1 MNRLIKLLQHLELDM
16 SAEEIADAI
25 WLANQIKLP
34 LAITSVTQ
42 PNEITQTEISKLP
55 ESQLSSIRENLDSP
69 DSSTG
74 EKTQETTARLYT
86 KNDIDSISQSNPTE
100 KSTSEKLASPGV
112 PFKSPAVAA
121 LPNALEIGRS
131 LRPLMRKVPSRIE
144 FVLDEENTAQQIA
157 ENDVWI
163 PVLKPARE
171 RWLDL
176 VIVVEENRATVV
188 WEETINEFR
197 KLMERH
203 GAFRNVYTWSLRTN
217 DGKPQFFHQ
226 QRKATKK
233 QRSRSPKELLEPNG
247 RRLILLISDCISSLW
262 WQGEIHK
269 ILELWSKQVSV
280 TVLQLLPEQ
289 LWERTV
295 LDLGI
300 SVFFSAIKAGTI
312 NSRLTIHDFPMWLE
326 EKPNQALKLPIVI
339 LEPESLK
346 YWAKVIAG
354 TGNIDTVGIL
364 FMPNWQDLKPTD
376 KLSSSQT
383 TKDPELL
390 VNKFYHS
397 ASPLARRLANLMSS
411 APVSMPVI
419 HLIQE
424 KMLPLPRKPII
435 LAEIF
440 MSGLL
445 EPKLISKDNQPEKWQ
460 YEFVKGVREVLW
472 RSVRLTE
479 IEAVLKAVS
488 EYICQKAG
496 ISIRSFPALLFPNSD
511 LDEKTK
517 AEIFP
522 FAEFNQQVLRQ
533 LGGDYAKLAE
543 QLEPVGVIHELPRPE
558 IKTFEFEFA
567 LITEDETSIKLVPFN
582 FEVALIEINKP
593 NQLNGNNL
601 IQIDEAVFNQTGN
614 HLDEIQKSILEGT
627 LKNLNYKDIA
637 AVGNHNEATIKS
649 NASKLWKLLTE
660 VIGEKVTKTNFKTVI
675 NQWIARS
682 QIIINRHSRQAQQFT
697 EDLGNGIQLEMVL
710 IPGGSFIMGSQE
722 EEEGSSNNERPQ
734 HQVTIKP
741 FCFGKYPITQAQ
753 WQAVAALPQVN
764 QEIKPDPS
772 EFKGANRPIECVSW
786 YDAVE
791 FCNRLSNHTQR
802 PYRLPSEAEWEYACR
817 AGTTTPFHFGET
829 ITTDLANYHGNY
841 IYGNGVKGSYR
852 KETTEVGSFKIANE
866 FGLYDMHGNVLE
878 WCDDNWHDN
887 YINAPIN
894 GDSWVKIQN
903 NTAVLRGGSCGVI
916 PQVCRSASRTYFNPA
931 IEDLFSLNIGFRVVC
946 GAAWTL

>member
-1 MNRLIKLLQHLELDM
+1 MMNRLIKLLQHLELDM

-86 KNDIDSISQSNPTE
+86 KNDIDSISKPNPTG
-100 KSTSEKLASPGV
+100 KSTSEKPASPGV

-269 ILELWSKQVSV
+269 LLELWSRQVSV

-522 FAEFNQQVLRQ
+522 FAEINQQVLRQ

-567 LITEDETSIKLVPFN
+567 LITEDEISIKSVPFN
-582 FEVALIEINKP
+582 FEVATIELKK
-593 NQLNGNNL
+593 LGWSK
-601 IQIDEAVFNQTGN
+601 
-614 HLDEIQKSILEGT
+614 QKTELSI
-627 LKNLNYKDIA
+627 KK
-637 AVGNHNEATIKS
+637 KQ
-649 NASKLWKLLTE
+649 K
-660 VIGEKVTKTNFKTVI
+660 
-675 NQWIARS
+675 
-682 QIIINRHSRQAQQFT
+682 QAQQFI
-697 EDLGNGIQLEMVL
+697 EDLGNGIELKMVL
-710 IPGGSFIMGSQE
+710 IPGGSFIMGSLQKE
-722 EEEGSSNNERPQ
+722 LQSSDDERPQ

-753 WQAVAALPQVN
+753 WRVVAALPKVN
-764 QEIKPDPS
+764 IDLKSDPS
-772 EFKGANRPIECVSW
+772 RFKGNNLPVECVSW
-786 YDAVE
+786 NDAQE
-791 FCNRLSNHTQR
+791 FCARLSQMANKI
-802 PYRLPSEAEWEYACR
+802 YRLPTEAEWEYACR
-817 AGTTTPFHFGET
+817 GGTTTPFYCGET
-829 ITTDLANYHGNY
+829 ISTDLANYNGNY
-841 IYGNGVKGSYR
+841 TYGQGQKGEYR
-852 KETTEVGSFKIANE
+852 EKTTE
-866 FGLYDMHGNVLE
+866 
-878 WCDDNWHDN
+878 
-887 YINAPIN
+887 
-894 GDSWVKIQN
+894 
-903 NTAVLRGGSCGVI
+903 
-916 PQVCRSASRTYFNPA
+916 
-931 IEDLFSLNIGFRVVC
+931 
-946 GAAWTL
+946 

>member
-42 PNEITQTEISKLP
+42 PNEITQTEISKP
-55 ESQLSSIRENLDSP
+55 ENLDSP

-86 KNDIDSISQSNPTE
+86 KNDIDSISKPNPTG
-100 KSTSEKLASPGV
+100 KSTSEKPASPGV

-543 QLEPVGVIHELPRPE
+543 QLKPVIHELPLPE

-567 LITEDETSIKLVPFN
+567 LITEDETSIKSVPFN
-582 FEVALIEINKP
+582 FEVATIELKK
-593 NQLNGNNL
+593 LGWSK
-601 IQIDEAVFNQTGN
+601 
-614 HLDEIQKSILEGT
+614 QKTELSI
-627 LKNLNYKDIA
+627 KK
-637 AVGNHNEATIKS
+637 KQ
-649 NASKLWKLLTE
+649 K
-660 VIGEKVTKTNFKTVI
+660 
-675 NQWIARS
+675 
-682 QIIINRHSRQAQQFT
+682 QAQQFI
-697 EDLGNGIQLEMVL
+697 EDLGNGIELKMVL
-710 IPGGSFIMGSQE
+710 IPGGSFIMGSLQKE
-722 EEEGSSNNERPQ
+722 LQSSDDERPQ

-753 WQAVAALPQVN
+753 WRVVAALPKVN
-764 QEIKPDPS
+764 IDLKSDPS
-772 EFKGANRPIECVSW
+772 RFKGNNLPVECVSW
-786 YDAVE
+786 NDAQE
-791 FCNRLSNHTQR
+791 FCARLSQMANKI
-802 PYRLPSEAEWEYACR
+802 YRLPTEAEWEYACR
-817 AGTTTPFHFGET
+817 GGTTTPFYCGET
-829 ITTDLANYHGNY
+829 ISTDLANYNGNY
-841 IYGNGVKGSYR
+841 TYGQGQKGEYR
-852 KETTEVGSFKIANE
+852 EKTTEVGKFPANP
-866 FGLYDMHGNVLE
+866 FGLYDMCGNVRE
-878 WCDDNWHDN
+878 WCEDGWHEN
-887 YINAPIN
+887 YINAPID
-894 GDSWVKIQN
+894 GSAWTSLSSKRMM
-903 NTAVLRGGSCGVI
+903 RGGSWCSN
-916 PQVCRSASRTYFNPA
+916 PENCRSAFRFYYDAGFGN
-931 IEDLFSLNIGFRVVC
+931 DYGGFRVVC
-946 GAAWTL
+946 GAAWTR

>member
-1 MNRLIKLLQHLELDM
+1 M

-233 QRSRSPKELLEPNG
+233 QRSRSLKELLEPNG

-269 ILELWSKQVSV
+269 LLELWSRQVSV

-312 NSRLTIHDFPMWLE
+312 NSRFTIHDFPMWLE

-346 YWAKVIAG
+346 YWAKVIAV

-424 KMLPLPRKPII
+424 KMLPPPRKPII

-445 EPKLISKDNQPEKWQ
+445 EPKLISKENQPEKWQ
-460 YEFVKGVREVLW
+460 YDFVEGVREVLW

-496 ISIRSFPALLFPNSD
+496 ISIRSFPALLFPNSG

-533 LGGDYAKLAE
+533 LGGDYARLAE
-543 QLEPVGVIHELPRPE
+543 QLNPVRVIRELPLPE
-558 IKTFEFEFA
+558 IKTSEVEVA
-567 LITEDETSIKLVPFN
+567 IITENETSINLEPFN
-582 FEVALIEINKP
+582 FTFAKIELKKLGWPKQKTELNINK
-593 NQLNGNNL
+593 
-601 IQIDEAVFNQTGN
+601 
-614 HLDEIQKSILEGT
+614 QK
-627 LKNLNYKDIA
+627 N
-637 AVGNHNEATIKS
+637 
-649 NASKLWKLLTE
+649 
-660 VIGEKVTKTNFKTVI
+660 
-675 NQWIARS
+675 
-682 QIIINRHSRQAQQFT
+682 QAQHFI
-697 EDLGNGIQLEMVL
+697 EDLGNGIQLEMVA
-710 IPGGSFIMGSQE
+710 IPGGSFMMGSPK
-722 EEEGSSNNERPQ
+722 NERGWRETESPQ
-734 HQVTIKP
+734 HQVTVQP
-741 FCFGKYPITQAQ
+741 FLLGKYPVTQAQ
-753 WQAVAALPQVN
+753 WQAVASLTQVN
-764 QEIKPDPS
+764 QELKPNPS
-772 EFKGANRPIECVSW
+772 RFEGANRPVERVSW
-786 YDAVE
+786 HDAVE

-829 ITTDLANYHGNY
+829 ITTDLANYNGNY
-841 IYGNGVKGSYR
+841 TYGDGVKGIR
-852 KETTEVGSFKIANE
+852 KRETTVVGSFKIANE
-866 FGLYDMHGNVLE
+866 FGLYDMHGNVWE
-878 WCDDNWHDN
+878 WCQDDWHEN
-887 YINAPIN
+887 YIDAPKD
-894 GDSWVKIQN
+894 GSVWTSRSGN
-903 NTAVLRGGSCGVI
+903 NKVMRGGSWSNYPGY
-916 PQVCRSASRTYFNPA
+916 CRSAYRIYSGLDNDS
-931 IEDLFSLNIGFRVVC
+931 ILVGFRVVC
-946 GAAWTL
+946 VVGRT

>member
-1 MNRLIKLLQHLELDM
+1 MMNRLIELLQHLELDM

-34 LAITSVTQ
+34 LAITSVDEVTQ
-42 PNEITQTEISKLP
+42 PNQISQTEISKLP
-55 ESQLSSIRENLDSP
+55 QRESDQNLDASD
-69 DSSTG
+69 DSTV
-74 EKTQETTARLYT
+74 ENTQETTAKAYT
-86 KNDIDSISQSNPTE
+86 RNAVDSISQSNSPE
-100 KSTSEKLASPGV
+100 KSTSEKSKPASPGV

-131 LRPLMRKVPSRIE
+131 LRPLMRKVPSRIK

-203 GAFRNVYTWSLRTN
+203 GAFRNVYTWNLRTN

-262 WQGEIHK
+262 WEGEIHNL
-269 ILELWSKQVSV
+269 LELWSKQVSV
-280 TVLQLLPEQ
+280 TILQLLPEQ

-300 SVFFSAIKAGTI
+300 SVSLSAIEPGLL
-312 NSRLTIHDFPMWLE
+312 NSKLTIHDFPFWLE

-339 LEPESLK
+339 LEPESLE

-364 FMPNWQDLKPTD
+364 FMPNWKELKPTD

-383 TKDPELL
+383 TKDPESL
-390 VNKFYHS
+390 VNKFYDS

-411 APVSMPVI
+411 APVSIPVI

-424 KMLPLPRKPII
+424 KMLPPPRKPII

-445 EPKLISKDNQPEKWQ
+445 EPKLISKENQPEKWQ
-460 YEFVKGVREVLW
+460 YEFVEGVREVLW

-479 IEAVLKAVS
+479 IEAMFKAVS

-496 ISIRSFPALLFPNSD
+496 ISIRSFPALLFPNSG

-522 FAEFNQQVLRQ
+522 FAEINQQVLRQ
-533 LGGDYAKLAE
+533 LGGDYARLAE
-543 QLEPVGVIHELPRPE
+543 QLNPVGVIHELPLPE
-558 IKTFEFEFA
+558 IKTFEFESA
-567 LITEDETSIKLVPFN
+567 IITENETSINLVPFN
-582 FEVALIEINKP
+582 FEVATIELKKLGWPEQKTELNINK
-593 NQLNGNNL
+593 
-601 IQIDEAVFNQTGN
+601 
-614 HLDEIQKSILEGT
+614 QK
-627 LKNLNYKDIA
+627 N
-637 AVGNHNEATIKS
+637 
-649 NASKLWKLLTE
+649 
-660 VIGEKVTKTNFKTVI
+660 
-675 NQWIARS
+675 
-682 QIIINRHSRQAQQFT
+682 QAQHFI
-697 EDLGNGIQLEMVL
+697 EDLGNGIQLEMVA
-710 IPGGSFIMGSQE
+710 IPGGSFMMGSPK
-722 EEEGSSNNERPQ
+722 NEPGRRETESPQ
-734 HQVTIKP
+734 HQVTVPP
-741 FCFGKYPITQAQ
+741 FLLGKYPVTQAQ
-753 WQAVAALPQVN
+753 WQAVASLTQVN
-764 QEIKPDPS
+764 QELKPNPS
-772 EFKGANRPIECVSW
+772 RFEGANRPVERVSW
-786 YDAVE
+786 HDAVE

-829 ITTDLANYHGNY
+829 ITTDLANYDGNY
-841 IYGNGVKGSYR
+841 IYGDGVKGIR
-852 KETTEVGSFKIANE
+852 KGETTEVGSFKIANE
-866 FGLYDMHGNVLE
+866 FGLYDMHGNVWE
-878 WCDDNWHDN
+878 WCQDDWHNN
-887 YINAPIN
+887 YEYAPTDESAWISNKAKIN
-894 GDSWVKIQN
+894 KL
-903 NTAVLRGGSCGVI
+903 LRGGSWGSD
-916 PQVCRSASRTYFNPA
+916 PGYCRSAFRDRYTLDIYYY
-931 IEDLFSLNIGFRVVC
+931 LIGFRVVC
-946 GAAWTL
+946 SGAARTL

>member
-1 MNRLIKLLQHLELDM
+1 MMNRLIKRLQHLELDM

-34 LAITSVTQ
+34 LAITSVDEVTQ
-42 PNEITQTEISKLP
+42 PNQISQTEISKLP
-55 ESQLSSIRENLDSP
+55 QRESDQNLDASD
-69 DSSTG
+69 DSTV
-74 EKTQETTARLYT
+74 ENTQETTAKAYT
-86 KNDIDSISQSNPTE
+86 RNAVYSISQSNSTE
-100 KSTSEKLASPGV
+100 KSTSEKSKPASSGV

-131 LRPLMRKVPSRIE
+131 LRPLMRKVPSRIK

-203 GAFRNVYTWSLRTN
+203 GAFRNVYTWNLCTN

-262 WQGEIHK
+262 WEGEIHNL
-269 ILELWSKQVSV
+269 LELWSKQVSV
-280 TVLQLLPEQ
+280 TILQLLPEQ

-300 SVFFSAIKAGTI
+300 SVSLSAIEPGLL
-312 NSRLTIHDFPMWLE
+312 NSKLTIHDFPFWLE

-339 LEPESLK
+339 LEPESLE

-364 FMPNWQDLKPTD
+364 FMPNWKELIPTH
-376 KLSSSQT
+376 KLFSSQT
-383 TKDPELL
+383 TKDPKLL
-390 VNKFYHS
+390 VNKFYDS

-411 APVSMPVI
+411 APVSIPVI

-424 KMLPLPRKPII
+424 KMLPPPRKPII

-445 EPKLISKDNQPEKWQ
+445 EPKLISQENQPEKWQ
-460 YEFVKGVREVLW
+460 YDFVEGVREVLW

-479 IEAVLKAVS
+479 IEAMFKAVS

-522 FAEFNQQVLRQ
+522 FAEINQQVLRQ
-533 LGGDYAKLAE
+533 LGGDYARLAE
-543 QLEPVGVIHELPRPE
+543 QLNPVGVIHELPLPE
-558 IKTFEFEFA
+558 IKTFEFESA
-567 LITEDETSIKLVPFN
+567 IITENETSINLEPFD
-582 FEVALIEINKP
+582 FEVDTIELKKLGWP
-593 NQLNGNNL
+593 K
-601 IQIDEAVFNQTGN
+601 
-614 HLDEIQKSILEGT
+614 QKTELSIKG
-627 LKNLNYKDIA
+627 KQK
-637 AVGNHNEATIKS
+637 
-649 NASKLWKLLTE
+649 
-660 VIGEKVTKTNFKTVI
+660 
-675 NQWIARS
+675 
-682 QIIINRHSRQAQQFT
+682 QAQHFI
-697 EDLGNGIQLEMVL
+697 EDLGNGIQLEMVA
-710 IPGGSFIMGSQE
+710 IPGGSFMMGSPK
-722 EEEGSSNNERPQ
+722 NEPGRIQSESPQ
-734 HQVTIKP
+734 HQVTVPP
-741 FCFGKYPITQAQ
+741 FLLGKYPVTQAQ
-753 WQAVAALPQVN
+753 WQAVASLTQVN
-764 QEIKPDPS
+764 QELKPNPS
-772 EFKGANRPIECVSW
+772 RFEGANRPVERVSW
-786 YDAVE
+786 HDAVQ

-829 ITTDLANYHGNY
+829 ITTDLANYNGNY
-841 IYGNGVKGSYR
+841 TYGDGVKGIR
-852 KETTEVGSFKIANE
+852 KGKTTEVGSFKIANE
-866 FGLYDMHGNVLE
+866 FGLYDMHGNVWDGLM
-878 WCDDNWHDN
+878 
-887 YINAPIN
+887 
-894 GDSWVKIQN
+894 
-903 NTAVLRGGSCGVI
+903 VLLMGFLIMIFIDCFIKVFPG
-916 PQVCRSASRTYFNPA
+916 
-931 IEDLFSLNIGFRVVC
+931 NIIV
-946 GAAWTL
+946 

>member
-42 PNEITQTEISKLP
+42 PNEITQTEISKP
-55 ESQLSSIRENLDSP
+55 ENLDSP

-86 KNDIDSISQSNPTE
+86 KNDIDSISKPNPTG
-100 KSTSEKLASPGV
+100 KSTSEKPASPGV

-522 FAEFNQQVLRQ
+522 FAEINQQVLRQ

-543 QLEPVGVIHELPRPE
+543 QLKPVIHELPLPE

-567 LITEDETSIKLVPFN
+567 LITEDETSIKSVPFN
-582 FEVALIEINKP
+582 FEVATIELKK
-593 NQLNGNNL
+593 LGWSK
-601 IQIDEAVFNQTGN
+601 
-614 HLDEIQKSILEGT
+614 QKTELSI
-627 LKNLNYKDIA
+627 KK
-637 AVGNHNEATIKS
+637 KQ
-649 NASKLWKLLTE
+649 K
-660 VIGEKVTKTNFKTVI
+660 
-675 NQWIARS
+675 
-682 QIIINRHSRQAQQFT
+682 QAQQFI
-697 EDLGNGIQLEMVL
+697 EDLGNGIELKMVL
-710 IPGGSFIMGSQE
+710 IPGGSFIMGSLQKE
-722 EEEGSSNNERPQ
+722 LQSSDDERPQ

-753 WQAVAALPQVN
+753 WRVVAALPKVN
-764 QEIKPDPS
+764 IDLKSDPS
-772 EFKGANRPIECVSW
+772 LFKGDNLPVDRVSW
-786 YDAVE
+786 NDAQE
-791 FCNRLSNHTQR
+791 FCARLSQMANKT
-802 PYRLPSEAEWEYACR
+802 YRLPTEAEWEYACR
-817 AGTTTPFHFGET
+817 GGTTTPFYCGET
-829 ITTDLANYHGNY
+829 ISTDLANYNGNY
-841 IYGNGVKGSYR
+841 TYGQGQKGEYR
-852 KETTEVGSFKIANE
+852 EKTTEVGIFPANP
-866 FGLYDMHGNVLE
+866 FGLYDMCGNVRE
-878 WCDDNWHDN
+878 WCEDGWHEN
-887 YINAPIN
+887 YINAPID
-894 GDSWVKIQN
+894 GSAWTSLSSKRMM
-903 NTAVLRGGSCGVI
+903 RGGSWCSN
-916 PQVCRSASRTYFNPA
+916 PENCRSAFRFYYDAGFGN
-931 IEDLFSLNIGFRVVC
+931 DYGGFRVVC
-946 GAAWTL
+946 GAAWTR

>member
-1 MNRLIKLLQHLELDM
+1 M

-34 LAITSVTQ
+34 LAITSVDEVNQ
-42 PNEITQTEISKLP
+42 ANQISQTEISKLP
-55 ESQLSSIRENLDSP
+55 QRESDQNLDASD
-69 DSSTG
+69 DSTV
-74 EKTQETTARLYT
+74 ENTQETTAKAYT
-86 KNDIDSISQSNPTE
+86 KNGVDSISQSNSTE
-100 KSTSEKLASPGV
+100 KSTSEKSKPASSGV

-131 LRPLMRKVPSRIE
+131 LRPLMRKVPSRIK

-188 WEETINEFR
+188 WQETINEFR

-203 GAFRNVYTWSLRTN
+203 GAFRNVYTWNLCTN

-262 WQGEIHK
+262 WQGEIHNL
-269 ILELWSKQVSV
+269 LELWSKQVSL
-280 TVLQLLPEQ
+280 TILQLLPEQ

-300 SVFFSAIKAGTI
+300 SVSLSAIEPGLL
-312 NSRLTIHDFPMWLE
+312 NSKLTIHDFPFWLE

-339 LEPESLK
+339 LEPESLE

-364 FMPNWQDLKPTD
+364 FMPNWKELKPTD

-411 APVSMPVI
+411 APVSIPVI

-424 KMLPLPRKPII
+424 KMLPPPRKPII

-445 EPKLISKDNQPEKWQ
+445 EPKLISKENQPEKWQ
-460 YEFVKGVREVLW
+460 YDFVEGVREVLW

-479 IEAVLKAVS
+479 IEAMFKAVS

-522 FAEFNQQVLRQ
+522 FAEINQQVLRQ

-543 QLEPVGVIHELPRPE
+543 QLNPVGVIHELPLPE
-558 IKTFEFEFA
+558 TKTFKFESA
-567 LITEDETSIKLVPFN
+567 IITENETSINLEPFD
-582 FEVALIEINKP
+582 FEVATIELKKLGWP
-593 NQLNGNNL
+593 K
-601 IQIDEAVFNQTGN
+601 
-614 HLDEIQKSILEGT
+614 QKTELSI
-627 LKNLNYKDIA
+627 KRKQ
-637 AVGNHNEATIKS
+637 K
-649 NASKLWKLLTE
+649 
-660 VIGEKVTKTNFKTVI
+660 
-675 NQWIARS
+675 
-682 QIIINRHSRQAQQFT
+682 QAQQFI
-697 EDLGNGIQLEMVL
+697 EDLDDGIQLEMVA
-710 IPGGSFIMGSQE
+710 IPGGSFMMGSPK
-722 EEEGSSNNERPQ
+722 NEPGRRETESPQ
-734 HQVTIKP
+734 HQVTVPP
-741 FCFGKYPITQAQ
+741 FLLGKYPVTQAQ

-764 QEIKPDPS
+764 QELKPNPS
-772 EFKGANRPIECVSW
+772 RFKGANRPVERVSW
-786 YDAVE
+786 HDAVE

-802 PYRLPSEAEWEYACR
+802 SYRLPSEAEWEYACR

-829 ITTDLANYHGNY
+829 ITTDLANYNGNY
-841 IYGNGVKGSYR
+841 TYGDGVEGIRKG
-852 KETTEVGSFKIANE
+852 ETTEVGSFKIANE
-866 FGLYDMHGNVLE
+866 FGLYDMHGNVWE
-878 WCDDNWHDN
+878 WCQDDWHNN
-887 YINAPIN
+887 YEDAPTDGSAWISNKAKIN
-894 GDSWVKIQN
+894 KL
-903 NTAVLRGGSCGVI
+903 LRGGSWYHNPGL
-916 PQVCRSASRTYFNPA
+916 CRSAYRSFNYL
-931 IEDLFSLNIGFRVVC
+931 DSSDDVIGFRVVC
-946 GAAWTL
+946 SGAARTL

>member
-1 MNRLIKLLQHLELDM
+1 M

-34 LAITSVTQ
+34 LAITSVDEVTQ
-42 PNEITQTEISKLP
+42 PNQISQTEISKLP
-55 ESQLSSIRENLDSP
+55 QRESDQNLDASD
-69 DSSTG
+69 DSTV
-74 EKTQETTARLYT
+74 ENTQ
-86 KNDIDSISQSNPTE
+86 
-100 KSTSEKLASPGV
+100 
-112 PFKSPAVAA
+112 
-121 LPNALEIGRS
+121 
-131 LRPLMRKVPSRIE
+131 
-144 FVLDEENTAQQIA
+144 ENTAQQIA

-203 GAFRNVYTWSLRTN
+203 GAFRNVYTWNLCTN

-262 WQGEIHK
+262 WEGEIHNL
-269 ILELWSKQVSV
+269 LELWSKQVSV
-280 TVLQLLPEQ
+280 TILQLLPEQ

-300 SVFFSAIKAGTI
+300 SVSLSAIEPGLL
-312 NSRLTIHDFPMWLE
+312 NSKLTIHDFPFWLE
-326 EKPNQALKLPIVI
+326 EKSNQALKLPIVI
-339 LEPESLK
+339 LESESLE

-383 TKDPELL
+383 TKDPKLL
-390 VNKFYHS
+390 VNKFYNS

-411 APVSMPVI
+411 APVSIPVI

-424 KMLPLPRKPII
+424 KMLPPPRKPII

-445 EPKLISKDNQPEKWQ
+445 EPKLISKENQPEKWQ
-460 YEFVKGVREVLW
+460 YDFVEGVREVLW

-479 IEAVLKAVS
+479 IEAMFKAVS

-496 ISIRSFPALLFPNSD
+496 ISIRSFPALLFPNSG

-522 FAEFNQQVLRQ
+522 FAEINQQVLRQ
-533 LGGDYAKLAE
+533 LGGDYARLAE
-543 QLEPVGVIHELPRPE
+543 QLNPVGVIHELPLPE
-558 IKTFEFEFA
+558 IKTFEFESA
-567 LITEDETSIKLVPFN
+567 IITEDETSINLEPFN
-582 FEVALIEINKP
+582 FTFAKIEFKKPGWFRQKTELNINK
-593 NQLNGNNL
+593 
-601 IQIDEAVFNQTGN
+601 
-614 HLDEIQKSILEGT
+614 QK
-627 LKNLNYKDIA
+627 N
-637 AVGNHNEATIKS
+637 
-649 NASKLWKLLTE
+649 
-660 VIGEKVTKTNFKTVI
+660 
-675 NQWIARS
+675 
-682 QIIINRHSRQAQQFT
+682 QAQQFI
-697 EDLGNGIQLEMVL
+697 EDLGNGIQLEMVA
-710 IPGGSFIMGSQE
+710 IPGGSFMMGSPK
-722 EEEGSSNNERPQ
+722 NERGRRETESPQ
-734 HQVTIKP
+734 HQVTVPP
-741 FCFGKYPITQAQ
+741 FLLGKYPVTQAQ
-753 WQAVAALPQVN
+753 WQAVAALPQLN
-764 QEIKPDPS
+764 QELKPNPS
-772 EFKGANRPIECVSW
+772 RFKGANRPVERVSW
-786 YDAVE
+786 HDAVE

-829 ITTDLANYHGNY
+829 ITTDLANYNGNY
-841 IYGNGVKGSYR
+841 TYGDGVEGIRKG
-852 KETTEVGSFKIANE
+852 ETTEVGSFKIANE
-866 FGLYDMHGNVLE
+866 FGLYDMHGNVWE
-878 WCDDNWHDN
+878 WCQDDWHAN
-887 YINAPIN
+887 YTNAPN
-894 GDSWVKIQN
+894 DGNAWTIQSGN
-903 NTAVLRGGSCGVI
+903 LKLLRGGAWGNI
-916 PQVCRSASRTYFNPA
+916 PGNCRSAYRNDDNL
-931 IEDLFSLNIGFRVVC
+931 DLNSSGLGFRVVC
-946 GAAWTL
+946 SGAARTL

>member
-1 MNRLIKLLQHLELDM
+1 M

-86 KNDIDSISQSNPTE
+86 KNDIDSISKPNPTG
-100 KSTSEKLASPGV
+100 KSTSEKPASPGV

-269 ILELWSKQVSV
+269 LLELWSRQVSV

-312 NSRLTIHDFPMWLE
+312 NSRFTIHDFPMWLE

-543 QLEPVGVIHELPRPE
+543 QLKPVIHELPLPE

-567 LITEDETSIKLVPFN
+567 LITEDETSIKSVPFN
-582 FEVALIEINKP
+582 FEVATIELKK
-593 NQLNGNNL
+593 LGWSK
-601 IQIDEAVFNQTGN
+601 
-614 HLDEIQKSILEGT
+614 QKTELSI
-627 LKNLNYKDIA
+627 KK
-637 AVGNHNEATIKS
+637 KQ
-649 NASKLWKLLTE
+649 K
-660 VIGEKVTKTNFKTVI
+660 
-675 NQWIARS
+675 
-682 QIIINRHSRQAQQFT
+682 QAQQFI
-697 EDLGNGIQLEMVL
+697 EDLGNGIELKMVL
-710 IPGGSFIMGSQE
+710 IPGGSFIMGSLQKE
-722 EEEGSSNNERPQ
+722 LQSSDDERPQ

-741 FCFGKYPITQAQ
+741 FCFGKYPITQA
-753 WQAVAALPQVN
+753 
-764 QEIKPDPS
+764 
-772 EFKGANRPIECVSW
+772 
-786 YDAVE
+786 
-791 FCNRLSNHTQR
+791 
-802 PYRLPSEAEWEYACR
+802 
-817 AGTTTPFHFGET
+817 
-829 ITTDLANYHGNY
+829 
-841 IYGNGVKGSYR
+841 
-852 KETTEVGSFKIANE
+852 
-866 FGLYDMHGNVLE
+866 
-878 WCDDNWHDN
+878 
-887 YINAPIN
+887 
-894 GDSWVKIQN
+894 
-903 NTAVLRGGSCGVI
+903 
-916 PQVCRSASRTYFNPA
+916 
-931 IEDLFSLNIGFRVVC
+931 
-946 GAAWTL
+946 

>member
-34 LAITSVTQ
+34 LAITSVDEVNQ
-42 PNEITQTEISKLP
+42 ANQISQTEISKLP
-55 ESQLSSIRENLDSP
+55 QRESYQNLDASD
-69 DSSTG
+69 DSTV
-74 EKTQETTARLYT
+74 ENIQETTAKAYT
-86 KNDIDSISQSNPTE
+86 KDGVDSISQSNSTE
-100 KSTSEKLASPGV
+100 KPTSEKSEPASSGV

-131 LRPLMRKVPSRIE
+131 LRPLMRKVPSRIK

-203 GAFRNVYTWSLRTN
+203 GAFRNVYTWNLCTN

-262 WQGEIHK
+262 WEGEIHNL
-269 ILELWSKQVSV
+269 LELWSKQVSV
-280 TVLQLLPEQ
+280 TILQLLPEQ

-300 SVFFSAIKAGTI
+300 SVSLSAIEPGLL
-312 NSRLTIHDFPMWLE
+312 NSKLTIHDFPFWLE
-326 EKPNQALKLPIVI
+326 EKPGVADFRYDLYLLAIAKLLHDEYFRLLGFHFHTLIQQRQKPNQALKLPIVI
-339 LEPESLK
+339 LEPESLE

-364 FMPNWQDLKPTD
+364 FMPKWKELIPTH
-376 KLSSSQT
+376 KLFSSQT
-383 TKDPELL
+383 TKDPKLL
-390 VNKFYHS
+390 VNKFYNS

-411 APVSMPVI
+411 APVSIPVI

-424 KMLPLPRKPII
+424 KMLPPPRKPII

-445 EPKLISKDNQPEKWQ
+445 EPKLISQENQPEKWQ
-460 YEFVKGVREVLW
+460 YDFVEGVREVLW

-479 IEAVLKAVS
+479 IEAMFKAVS

-522 FAEFNQQVLRQ
+522 FAEINQQVLRQ
-533 LGGDYAKLAE
+533 LGGDYARLAE
-543 QLEPVGVIHELPRPE
+543 QLNPVGVIHELPLPE
-558 IKTFEFEFA
+558 IKTSEVEVA
-567 LITEDETSIKLVPFN
+567 IITENETSINLEPFD
-582 FEVALIEINKP
+582 FEVATIELKKLGWP
-593 NQLNGNNL
+593 K
-601 IQIDEAVFNQTGN
+601 
-614 HLDEIQKSILEGT
+614 QKTELSI
-627 LKNLNYKDIA
+627 KRKQ
-637 AVGNHNEATIKS
+637 K
-649 NASKLWKLLTE
+649 
-660 VIGEKVTKTNFKTVI
+660 
-675 NQWIARS
+675 
-682 QIIINRHSRQAQQFT
+682 QAQHFI
-697 EDLGNGIQLEMVL
+697 EDLGNGIQLEMVA
-710 IPGGSFIMGSQE
+710 IPGGSFMMGSPK
-722 EEEGSSNNERPQ
+722 NEPERRETESPQ
-734 HQVTIKP
+734 HQVTVPP
-741 FCFGKYPITQAQ
+741 FLLGKYPVTQAQ
-753 WQAVAALPQVN
+753 WQAVAALPPVN
-764 QEIKPDPS
+764 QELKPNPS
-772 EFKGANRPIECVSW
+772 RFEGANRPVERVSW
-786 YDAVE
+786 HDAVE

-841 IYGNGVKGSYR
+841 TYGDGVKGIR
-852 KETTEVGSFKIANE
+852 KGKTTEVGSFKIANE
-866 FGLYDMHGNVLE
+866 FGLYDMHGNVWE
-878 WCDDNWHDN
+878 WCQDDWHNN
-887 YINAPIN
+887 YEDAPTDRSAWISN
-894 GDSWVKIQN
+894 ESKSN
-903 NTAVLRGGSCGVI
+903 KLLRGGSWHDYPVY
-916 PQVCRSASRTYFNPA
+916 CRSAYRN
-931 IEDLFSLNIGFRVVC
+931 LNYLANDYYTIGFRVVC
-946 GAAWTL
+946 SGAARTL

>member
-1 MNRLIKLLQHLELDM
+1 M

-34 LAITSVTQ
+34 LAITSVDEVTQ
-42 PNEITQTEISKLP
+42 PNQISQTEISKLP
-55 ESQLSSIRENLDSP
+55 QRESDQNLDASD
-69 DSSTG
+69 DSTV
-74 EKTQETTARLYT
+74 ENTQETTAKAYT
-86 KNDIDSISQSNPTE
+86 KNGVDSISQSNYTE
-100 KSTSEKLASPGV
+100 KSTSEKSKPASSGV

-131 LRPLMRKVPSRIE
+131 LRPLMRKVPSRIK

-203 GAFRNVYTWSLRTN
+203 GAFRNVYTWNLRTN

-262 WQGEIHK
+262 WEGEIHNL
-269 ILELWSKQVSV
+269 LELWSKQVSV
-280 TVLQLLPEQ
+280 TILQLLPEQ

-300 SVFFSAIKAGTI
+300 SVSLSAIEPGLP
-312 NSRLTIHDFPMWLE
+312 NSQLTIHDFPFWLE

-339 LEPESLK
+339 LEPESLE

-364 FMPNWQDLKPTD
+364 FMPNWKELKPTD

-390 VNKFYHS
+390 VNNFYNS

-411 APVSMPVI
+411 APVSIPVI

-424 KMLPLPRKPII
+424 KMLPPPRKPII

-445 EPKLISKDNQPEKWQ
+445 EPKLISKENQPEKWQ
-460 YEFVKGVREVLW
+460 YDFVEGVREVLW

-479 IEAVLKAVS
+479 IEAMFKAVS

-522 FAEFNQQVLRQ
+522 FAEINQQVLRQ

-543 QLEPVGVIHELPRPE
+543 QLNPVGVIHELPLPE
-558 IKTFEFEFA
+558 TKTFKFESA
-567 LITEDETSIKLVPFN
+567 IITENETSINLEPFD
-582 FEVALIEINKP
+582 FEVATIELKKLGWP
-593 NQLNGNNL
+593 K
-601 IQIDEAVFNQTGN
+601 
-614 HLDEIQKSILEGT
+614 QKTELSI
-627 LKNLNYKDIA
+627 KRKQ
-637 AVGNHNEATIKS
+637 K
-649 NASKLWKLLTE
+649 
-660 VIGEKVTKTNFKTVI
+660 
-675 NQWIARS
+675 
-682 QIIINRHSRQAQQFT
+682 QAQQFI
-697 EDLGNGIQLEMVL
+697 EDLDDGIQLEMVA
-710 IPGGSFIMGSQE
+710 IPGGSFMMGSPK
-722 EEEGSSNNERPQ
+722 NEPGRIQSESPQ
-734 HQVTIKP
+734 HQVTVPP
-741 FCFGKYPITQAQ
+741 FLLGKYPVTQAQ
-753 WQAVAALPQVN
+753 WQAVASLTQVN
-764 QEIKPDPS
+764 QELKPNPS
-772 EFKGANRPIECVSW
+772 RFKGANRPVERVSW
-786 YDAVE
+786 HDAVE

-829 ITTDLANYHGNY
+829 ITTDLANYDGNHT
-841 IYGNGVKGSYR
+841 YGDGVKGIR
-852 KETTEVGSFKIANE
+852 KEETTEVGSFKIANE
-866 FGLYDMHGNVLE
+866 FGLYDMHGNVWE
-878 WCDDNWHDN
+878 WCQDDWHGN
-887 YINAPIN
+887 YTNAP
-894 GDSWVKIQN
+894 N
-903 NTAVLRGGSCGVI
+903 NDNAWTSQSGNLKLLRGGSWYYD
-916 PQVCRSASRTYFNPA
+916 PDYCRSACRGYNNLVSTSGDF
-931 IEDLFSLNIGFRVVC
+931 GFRVVC
-946 GAAWTL
+946 SGAARTL

>member
-34 LAITSVTQ
+34 LAITSVDEVTQ
-42 PNEITQTEISKLP
+42 PNQISQTEISKLP
-55 ESQLSSIRENLDSP
+55 QRESYQNLDASD
-69 DSSTG
+69 DSTV
-74 EKTQETTARLYT
+74 ENTQETTAKAYT
-86 KNDIDSISQSNPTE
+86 KNGVDSISQSNSTE
-100 KSTSEKLASPGV
+100 KSTSEKSKPATPGV

-131 LRPLMRKVPSRIE
+131 LRPLMRKVPSRIK

-203 GAFRNVYTWSLRTN
+203 GAFRNVYTWNLRTN

-262 WQGEIHK
+262 WEGEIHNL
-269 ILELWSKQVSV
+269 LELWSKQVSV
-280 TVLQLLPEQ
+280 TILQLLPEQ

-300 SVFFSAIKAGTI
+300 SVSLSAIEPGLL
-312 NSRLTIHDFPMWLE
+312 NSKLTIHDFPFWLE

-339 LEPESLK
+339 LEPESLE

-364 FMPNWQDLKPTD
+364 FMPNWKELKPTD

-390 VNKFYHS
+390 VNNFYRS

-411 APVSMPVI
+411 APVSIPVI

-424 KMLPLPRKPII
+424 KMLPPPRKPII

-445 EPKLISKDNQPEKWQ
+445 EPKLISQENQPEKWQ
-460 YEFVKGVREVLW
+460 YDFVEGVREVLW

-479 IEAVLKAVS
+479 IEAMFKAVS

-496 ISIRSFPALLFPNSD
+496 ISIRSFPALLFPNSN

-522 FAEFNQQVLRQ
+522 FAEINQQVLRQ
-533 LGGDYAKLAE
+533 LGGDYARLAE
-543 QLEPVGVIHELPRPE
+543 QLNPVGVIHELPLPE
-558 IKTFEFEFA
+558 IKTFEFESA
-567 LITEDETSIKLVPFN
+567 IITENETSINLVPFN
-582 FEVALIEINKP
+582 FEVATIELKKLGWPEQKTELNINK
-593 NQLNGNNL
+593 
-601 IQIDEAVFNQTGN
+601 
-614 HLDEIQKSILEGT
+614 QK
-627 LKNLNYKDIA
+627 N
-637 AVGNHNEATIKS
+637 
-649 NASKLWKLLTE
+649 
-660 VIGEKVTKTNFKTVI
+660 
-675 NQWIARS
+675 
-682 QIIINRHSRQAQQFT
+682 QAQHFI
-697 EDLGNGIQLEMVL
+697 EDLGNGIQLEMVA
-710 IPGGSFIMGSQE
+710 IPGGSFMMGSPK
-722 EEEGSSNNERPQ
+722 NEPGRIQSESPQ
-734 HQVTIKP
+734 HQVTVQP
-741 FCFGKYPITQAQ
+741 FLLGKYPVTQAQ
-753 WQAVAALPQVN
+753 WQVVAALPQVN
-764 QEIKPDPS
+764 QELKPNPS
-772 EFKGANRPIECVSW
+772 SFKGANRPVEWVSW
-786 YDAVE
+786 HDAVE

-829 ITTDLANYHGNY
+829 ITTDLANYNGNY
-841 IYGNGVKGSYR
+841 IYGDGVKGIWEG
-852 KETTEVGSFKIANE
+852 ETTEVGSFKIANE
-866 FGLYDMHGNVLE
+866 FGLYDMHGNVWE
-878 WCDDNWHDN
+878 WCQDDWHNN
-887 YINAPIN
+887 YEDAPTDGSAWISNKAKIN
-894 GDSWVKIQN
+894 KL
-903 NTAVLRGGSCGVI
+903 LRGGSWFYN
-916 PQVCRSASRTYFNPA
+916 PKYCRSACRNNSNLGYNN
-931 IEDLFSLNIGFRVVC
+931 SSIGFRVVC
-946 GAAWTL
+946 SGAARTL

>member
-1 MNRLIKLLQHLELDM
+1 M
-16 SAEEIADAI
+16 SAEEIADTL

-34 LAITSVTQ
+34 SAITSVDEVTQ
-42 PNEITQTEISKLP
+42 PNQSSQPESSKLP
-55 ESQLSSIRENLDSP
+55 QQESYQKS
-69 DSSTG
+69 DSSDNSTV
-74 EKTQETTARLYT
+74 EKPQESTAKAYT
-86 KNDIDSISQSNPTE
+86 KDDIDPSSKSNSNSPE
-100 KSTSEKLASPGV
+100 KSKPPSPGV

-131 LRPLMRKVPSRIE
+131 LRPLMRKVPSRIK

-163 PVLKPARE
+163 PVLKPVRE

-247 RRLILLISDCISSLW
+247 RRLILLITDCISFLW

-269 ILELWSKQVSV
+269 LLELWSKQVPV
-280 TVLQLLPEQ
+280 TILQLLPEQ

-300 SVFFSAIKAGTI
+300 SLSLSAIEAGLP
-312 NSRLTIHDFPMWLE
+312 NSKLTVHDFPMWLE

-364 FMPNWQDLKPTD
+364 FMPNWQELIPTH
-376 KLSSSQT
+376 KLSTSQK
-383 TKDPELL
+383 TKDPELPELL
-390 VNKFYHS
+390 VNKFDNS

-411 APVSMPVI
+411 APVSIPVI

-424 KMLPLPRKPII
+424 KMLPSPRKPII

-445 EPKLISKDNQPEKWQ
+445 ELKLISKENQPEKWQ
-460 YEFVKGVREVLW
+460 YEFVEGVREILW

-479 IEAVLKAVS
+479 IETVLEKVS

-496 ISIRSFPALLFPNSD
+496 IAIRSFPALLFPNSD

-522 FAEFNQQVLRQ
+522 FAEINLQGLRQ

-543 QLEPVGVIHELPRPE
+543 QLEQKSKEYVVQVNQSPTSVEITGLPE

-567 LITEDETSIKLVPFN
+567 IITEDEISINLVPFD
-582 FEVALIEINKP
+582 FEVALIEINQSNK
-593 NQLNGNNL
+593 LNGNNL
-601 IQIDEAVFNQTGN
+601 IQIDEAIFNQTGN
-614 HLDEIQKSILEGT
+614 YLDEIQKIILEGT

-637 AVGNHNEATIKS
+637 ALSNHNEGTIKS
-649 NASKLWKLLTE
+649 TASKLWKLLTE

-675 NQWIARS
+675 NQWVVRS
-682 QIIINRHSRQAQQFT
+682 ELIINRHSQQAQQFI
-697 EDLGNGIQLEMVL
+697 EDLGNGIKLEMVA
-710 IPGGSFIMGSQE
+710 IPGGSFIMGSPE
-722 EEEGSSNNERPQ
+722 NEPERRETESPQ
-734 HQVTIKP
+734 HQVTVPP
-741 FCFGKYPITQAQ
+741 FLLGKYPVTQAQ
-753 WQAVAALPQVN
+753 WQAVVALPQVN
-764 QEIKPDPS
+764 KELKPDPS
-772 EFKGANRPIECVSW
+772 AFKGVNRPVESVSW
-786 YDAVE
+786 HDAVE
-791 FCNRLSNHTQR
+791 FCNRLSNHSQR

-829 ITTDLANYHGNY
+829 ITTDLANYNGDY
-841 IYGNGVKGSYR
+841 TYGDGVKGVR
-852 KETTEVGSFKIANE
+852 RGETTEVGSFKIANE
-866 FGLYDMHGNVLE
+866 FGLYDMHGNVRE
-878 WCDDNWHDN
+878 WCQDDWHN
-887 YINAPIN
+887 SYEGAPT
-894 GDSWVKIQN
+894 DSSAWISEESN
-903 NTAVLRGGSCGVI
+903 NNKKVLRGGSWYNY
-916 PQVCRSASRTYFNPA
+916 PEFCRSASRDYNVAGFGNYYF
-931 IEDLFSLNIGFRVVC
+931 GFRVVC

>member
-34 LAITSVTQ
+34 LAITSVDEVTQ
-42 PNEITQTEISKLP
+42 PNQISQTEISKLP
-55 ESQLSSIRENLDSP
+55 QRESDQNLDASD
-69 DSSTG
+69 DSTV
-74 EKTQETTARLYT
+74 ENTQETTAKAYT
-86 KNDIDSISQSNPTE
+86 KNGVDSISQSNYTE
-100 KSTSEKLASPGV
+100 KSTSEKSKPASSGV

-131 LRPLMRKVPSRIE
+131 LRPLMRKVPSRIK

-203 GAFRNVYTWSLRTN
+203 GAFRNVYTWNLRTN

-262 WQGEIHK
+262 WEGEIHNL
-269 ILELWSKQVSV
+269 LELWSKQVSV
-280 TVLQLLPEQ
+280 TILQLLPEQ

-300 SVFFSAIKAGTI
+300 SVSLSAIEPGLP
-312 NSRLTIHDFPMWLE
+312 NSQLTIHDFPFWLE

-339 LEPESLK
+339 LEPESLE

-364 FMPNWQDLKPTD
+364 FMPNWKELKPTD

-390 VNKFYHS
+390 VNNFYNS

-411 APVSMPVI
+411 APVSIPVI

-424 KMLPLPRKPII
+424 KMLPPPRKPII

-445 EPKLISKDNQPEKWQ
+445 EPKLISKENQPEKWQ
-460 YEFVKGVREVLW
+460 YDFVEGVREVLW

-479 IEAVLKAVS
+479 IEAMFKAVS

-522 FAEFNQQVLRQ
+522 FAEINQQVLRQ

-543 QLEPVGVIHELPRPE
+543 QLNPVGVIHELPLPE
-558 IKTFEFEFA
+558 TKTFKFESA
-567 LITEDETSIKLVPFN
+567 IITENETSINLEPFD
-582 FEVALIEINKP
+582 FEVATIELKKLGWP
-593 NQLNGNNL
+593 K
-601 IQIDEAVFNQTGN
+601 
-614 HLDEIQKSILEGT
+614 QKTELSI
-627 LKNLNYKDIA
+627 KRKQ
-637 AVGNHNEATIKS
+637 K
-649 NASKLWKLLTE
+649 
-660 VIGEKVTKTNFKTVI
+660 
-675 NQWIARS
+675 
-682 QIIINRHSRQAQQFT
+682 QAQQFI
-697 EDLGNGIQLEMVL
+697 EDLDDGIQLEMVA
-710 IPGGSFIMGSQE
+710 IPGGSFMMGSPK
-722 EEEGSSNNERPQ
+722 NEPGRIQSESPQ
-734 HQVTIKP
+734 HQVTVPP
-741 FCFGKYPITQAQ
+741 FLLGKYPVTQAQ
-753 WQAVAALPQVN
+753 WQAVASLTQVN
-764 QEIKPDPS
+764 QELKPNPS
-772 EFKGANRPIECVSW
+772 RFKGANRPVERVSW
-786 YDAVE
+786 HDAVE

-829 ITTDLANYHGNY
+829 ITTDLANYDGNHT
-841 IYGNGVKGSYR
+841 YGDGVKGIR
-852 KETTEVGSFKIANE
+852 KEETTEVGSFKIANE
-866 FGLYDMHGNVLE
+866 FGLYDMHGNVWE
-878 WCDDNWHDN
+878 WCQDDWHGN
-887 YINAPIN
+887 YTNAP
-894 GDSWVKIQN
+894 N
-903 NTAVLRGGSCGVI
+903 NDNAWTSQSGNLKLLRGGSWYYD
-916 PQVCRSASRTYFNPA
+916 PDYCRSACRGYNNLVSTSGDF
-931 IEDLFSLNIGFRVVC
+931 GFRVVC
-946 GAAWTL
+946 SGAARTL

>member
-1 MNRLIKLLQHLELDM
+1 M

-42 PNEITQTEISKLP
+42 PNEITQTEISKP
-55 ESQLSSIRENLDSP
+55 ENLDSP

-86 KNDIDSISQSNPTE
+86 KNDIDSISKPNPTG
-100 KSTSEKLASPGV
+100 KSTSEKPASPGV

-522 FAEFNQQVLRQ
+522 FAEINQQVLRQ

-567 LITEDETSIKLVPFN
+567 LITEDEISIKSVPFN
-582 FEVALIEINKP
+582 FEVATIEFKK
-593 NQLNGNNL
+593 LGWRK
-601 IQIDEAVFNQTGN
+601 
-614 HLDEIQKSILEGT
+614 QKTELSI
-627 LKNLNYKDIA
+627 KK
-637 AVGNHNEATIKS
+637 KQ
-649 NASKLWKLLTE
+649 K
-660 VIGEKVTKTNFKTVI
+660 
-675 NQWIARS
+675 QAR
-682 QIIINRHSRQAQQFT
+682 QFI
-697 EDLGNGIQLEMVL
+697 EDLGNGIKLEMVL
-710 IPGGSFIMGSQE
+710 IPGGSFIMGSPKE
-722 EEEGSSNNERPQ
+722 ELQSSDRERPQ
-734 HQVTIKP
+734 HHVTIKP

-753 WQAVAALPQVN
+753 WRVVAALPKVN
-764 QEIKPDPS
+764 IDLKSDPS
-772 EFKGANRPIECVSW
+772 LFKGDNLPVERVSW
-786 YDAVE
+786 NDAQE
-791 FCNRLSNHTQR
+791 FCARLSRMANKT
-802 PYRLPSEAEWEYACR
+802 YRLPTEAEWEYACR
-817 AGTTTPFHFGET
+817 GGTTTPFYCGET
-829 ITTDLANYHGNY
+829 ISTDLANYNGNY
-841 IYGNGVKGSYR
+841 TYGQGQKGEYR
-852 KETTEVGSFKIANE
+852 EKTTKVGIFPANP
-866 FGLYDMHGNVLE
+866 FGLYDMCGNVRE
-878 WCDDNWHDN
+878 WCEDGWHEN
-887 YINAPIN
+887 YISAPTD
-894 GDSWVKIQN
+894 GSAW
-903 NTAVLRGGSCGVI
+903 TSLSSGRLLRGGSWYVN
-916 PQVCRSASRTYFNPA
+916 PELCRSAYRNYNDAGFDGNHY
-931 IEDLFSLNIGFRVVC
+931 GFRVVC
-946 GAAWTL
+946 SGAA

>member
-1 MNRLIKLLQHLELDM
+1 M

-34 LAITSVTQ
+34 SVVAPINEVTQ
-42 PNEITQTEISKLP
+42 PSQSSQPEISKLP
-55 ESQLSSIRENLDSP
+55 QQDDQKS
-69 DSSTG
+69 DSSTV
-74 EKTQETTARLYT
+74 ETPQKAKAYT
-86 KNDIDSISQSNPTE
+86 KDDIDSKLSSNSPE
-100 KSTSEKLASPGV
+100 KSKPSSPGV
-112 PFKSPAVAA
+112 PFKAPAVAA
-121 LPNALEIGRS
+121 LPNALEIARS
-131 LRPLMRKVPSRIE
+131 LRPLMRKVPSRIK

-163 PVLKPARE
+163 PVLKPVRE

-203 GAFRNVYTWSLRTN
+203 GAFRNVYTWSLRAN
-217 DGKPQFFHQ
+217 DGKPSFFHQ

-233 QRSRSPKELLEPNG
+233 QTSRSPKELLEPNG

-262 WQGEIHK
+262 WEGEIHNL
-269 ILELWSKQVSV
+269 LELWSKQVPV
-280 TVLQLLPEQ
+280 TILQLLPEQ

-300 SVFFSAIKAGTI
+300 TVSLSAIEPGLL
-312 NSRLTIHDFPMWLE
+312 NSKLTVHDFPMWLE
-326 EKPNQALKLPIVI
+326 EKPNQGLKLPVVI

-376 KLSSSQT
+376 KLSSSET

-411 APVSMPVI
+411 APVSIPII

-424 KMLPLPRKPII
+424 KILPRLQEKILPRPQEKILPRPQEKILPRPRKPII

-445 EPKLISKDNQPEKWQ
+445 KPNLISKENEPEKWQ
-460 YEFVKGVREVLW
+460 YEFVEGVREVLW

-479 IEAVLKAVS
+479 IEAMLEAVS
-488 EYICQKAG
+488 EYTSQKAG
-496 ISIRSFPALLFPNSD
+496 IAIRSFPALLLPNSG

-522 FAEFNQQVLRQ
+522 FAEINQQVLRQ

-543 QLEPVGVIHELPRPE
+543 QLLPEDKKGEPPRPGENLPE

-567 LITEDETSIKLVPFN
+567 ILTEDETSINLEPFN
-582 FEVALIEINKP
+582 FTFAEIEFKKSNW
-593 NQLNGNNL
+593 
-601 IQIDEAVFNQTGN
+601 FR
-614 HLDEIQKSILEGT
+614 QKTEL
-627 LKNLNYKDIA
+627 NLNKQ
-637 AVGNHNEATIKS
+637 K
-649 NASKLWKLLTE
+649 K
-660 VIGEKVTKTNFKTVI
+660 
-675 NQWIARS
+675 
-682 QIIINRHSRQAQQFT
+682 QAQHFI
-697 EDLGNGIQLEMVL
+697 ENLGDGIQLEMVA
-710 IPGGSFIMGSQE
+710 IPGGTFMMGSPE
-722 EEEGSSNNERPQ
+722 NEPERRENESPQ
-734 HQVTIKP
+734 HQVTVP
-741 FCFGKYPITQAQ
+741 RFLLGKYPITQAQ
-753 WQAVAALPQVN
+753 WQAVAALPQVKK
-764 QEIKPDPS
+764 ELKPNPS
-772 EFKGANRPIECVSW
+772 RFKGANRPVESVSW
-786 YDAVE
+786 HDAVE
-791 FCNRLSNHTQR
+791 FCARLSNHTQK

-829 ITTDLANYHGNY
+829 ITTGLANYDGNY
-841 IYGNGVKGSYR
+841 TYGNGSKGVYR

-866 FGLYDMHGNVLE
+866 FGLYDMHGNVWE
-878 WCDDNWHDN
+878 WCQDDWHNN
-887 YINAPIN
+887 YEGAPTDGSAWIS
-894 GDSWVKIQN
+894 DDAKSDKL
-903 NTAVLRGGSCGVI
+903 LRGGSWDPI
-916 PQVCRSASRTYFNPA
+916 PASCRSAARNSHGAGFAYGSF
-931 IEDLFSLNIGFRVVC
+931 GFRVVC

>member
-1 MNRLIKLLQHLELDM
+1 MMNRLIKLLQHLELDM

-34 LAITSVTQ
+34 LAITSVDEVTQ
-42 PNEITQTEISKLP
+42 PNQISQTEISKLP
-55 ESQLSSIRENLDSP
+55 QRESDQNLDASD
-69 DSSTG
+69 DSTV
-74 EKTQETTARLYT
+74 ENTQETTAKAYT
-86 KNDIDSISQSNPTE
+86 KNGVDSISQSNYTE
-100 KSTSEKLASPGV
+100 KSTSEKSKPASSGV

-131 LRPLMRKVPSRIE
+131 LRPLMRKVPSRIK

-203 GAFRNVYTWSLRTN
+203 GAFRNVYTWNLRTN

-262 WQGEIHK
+262 WEGEIHNL
-269 ILELWSKQVSV
+269 LELWSKQVSV
-280 TVLQLLPEQ
+280 TILQLLPEQ

-300 SVFFSAIKAGTI
+300 SVSLSAIEPGLP
-312 NSRLTIHDFPMWLE
+312 NSQLTIHDFPFWLE

-339 LEPESLK
+339 LEPESLE

-364 FMPNWQDLKPTD
+364 FMPNWKELKPTD

-390 VNKFYHS
+390 VNNFYNS

-411 APVSMPVI
+411 APVSIPVI

-424 KMLPLPRKPII
+424 KMLPPPRKPII

-445 EPKLISKDNQPEKWQ
+445 EPKLISKENQPEKWQ
-460 YEFVKGVREVLW
+460 YDFVEGVREVLW

-479 IEAVLKAVS
+479 IEAMFKAVS

-522 FAEFNQQVLRQ
+522 FAEINQQVLRQ

-543 QLEPVGVIHELPRPE
+543 QLNPVGVIHELPLPE
-558 IKTFEFEFA
+558 TKTFKFESA
-567 LITEDETSIKLVPFN
+567 IITENETSINLEPFD
-582 FEVALIEINKP
+582 FEVATIELKKLGWP
-593 NQLNGNNL
+593 K
-601 IQIDEAVFNQTGN
+601 
-614 HLDEIQKSILEGT
+614 QKTELSI
-627 LKNLNYKDIA
+627 KRKQ
-637 AVGNHNEATIKS
+637 K
-649 NASKLWKLLTE
+649 
-660 VIGEKVTKTNFKTVI
+660 
-675 NQWIARS
+675 
-682 QIIINRHSRQAQQFT
+682 QAQQFI
-697 EDLGNGIQLEMVL
+697 EDLDDGIQLEMVA
-710 IPGGSFIMGSQE
+710 IPGGSFMMGSPK
-722 EEEGSSNNERPQ
+722 NEPGRIQSESPQ
-734 HQVTIKP
+734 HQVTVPP
-741 FCFGKYPITQAQ
+741 FLLGKYPVTQAQ
-753 WQAVAALPQVN
+753 WQAVASLTQVN
-764 QEIKPDPS
+764 QELKPNPS
-772 EFKGANRPIECVSW
+772 RFKGANRPVERVSW
-786 YDAVE
+786 HDAVE

-829 ITTDLANYHGNY
+829 ITTDLANYDGNHT
-841 IYGNGVKGSYR
+841 YGDGVKGIR
-852 KETTEVGSFKIANE
+852 KEETTEVGSFKIANE
-866 FGLYDMHGNVLE
+866 FGLYDMHGNVWE
-878 WCDDNWHDN
+878 WCQDDWHGN
-887 YINAPIN
+887 YTNAP
-894 GDSWVKIQN
+894 N
-903 NTAVLRGGSCGVI
+903 NDNAWTSQSGNLKLLRGGSWYYD
-916 PQVCRSASRTYFNPA
+916 PDYCRSACRGYNNLVSTSGDF
-931 IEDLFSLNIGFRVVC
+931 GFRVVC
-946 GAAWTL
+946 SGAARTL

>member
-34 LAITSVTQ
+34 LEITSVTQ

-55 ESQLSSIRENLDSP
+55 ESQLSSLRENLDSP

-74 EKTQETTARLYT
+74 EKTQETTAKAYI
-86 KNDIDSISQSNPTE
+86 KNDIDSISKPNSTE
-100 KSTSEKLASPGV
+100 KSTSEKSKPASPGV

-197 KLMERH
+197 KFMERH

-269 ILELWSKQVSV
+269 LLELWSRQVSV

-390 VNKFYHS
+390 ANKLANKFYHS

-496 ISIRSFPALLFPNSD
+496 ISIKSFPALLFPNSD

-543 QLEPVGVIHELPRPE
+543 QLKPVIHELPLPE

-567 LITEDETSIKLVPFN
+567 LITEDETSIKSVPFN
-582 FEVALIEINKP
+582 FEVATIELKK
-593 NQLNGNNL
+593 LGWSK
-601 IQIDEAVFNQTGN
+601 
-614 HLDEIQKSILEGT
+614 QKTELSI
-627 LKNLNYKDIA
+627 KK
-637 AVGNHNEATIKS
+637 KQ
-649 NASKLWKLLTE
+649 K
-660 VIGEKVTKTNFKTVI
+660 
-675 NQWIARS
+675 
-682 QIIINRHSRQAQQFT
+682 QAQQFI
-697 EDLGNGIQLEMVL
+697 EDLGNGIELKMVL
-710 IPGGSFIMGSQE
+710 IPGGSFIMGSLQKE
-722 EEEGSSNNERPQ
+722 LQSSDDERPQ

-753 WQAVAALPQVN
+753 WRVVAALPKVN
-764 QEIKPDPS
+764 IDLKSDPS
-772 EFKGANRPIECVSW
+772 RFKGNNLPVECVSW
-786 YDAVE
+786 NDAQE
-791 FCNRLSNHTQR
+791 FCARLSQMANKI
-802 PYRLPSEAEWEYACR
+802 YRLPTEAEWEYACR
-817 AGTTTPFHFGET
+817 GGTTTPFYCGET
-829 ITTDLANYHGNY
+829 ISTDLANYNGNY
-841 IYGNGVKGSYR
+841 TYGQGQKGEYR
-852 KETTEVGSFKIANE
+852 EKTTEVGKFPANP
-866 FGLYDMHGNVLE
+866 FGLYDMCGNVRE
-878 WCDDNWHDN
+878 WCEDGWHEN
-887 YINAPIN
+887 YINAPID
-894 GDSWVKIQN
+894 GSAWTSLSSKRM
-903 NTAVLRGGSCGVI
+903 LRGGSWFNF
-916 PQVCRSASRTYFNPA
+916 PAVCRSAYRISNDAGFD
-931 IEDLFSLNIGFRVVC
+931 DLSLGFRVVC
-946 GAAWTL
+946 GAAWTR

>member
-1 MNRLIKLLQHLELDM
+1 MMNRLIKLLQHLELDM

-34 LAITSVTQ
+34 LAITSVDEVTQ
-42 PNEITQTEISKLP
+42 PNQISQTEISKLP
-55 ESQLSSIRENLDSP
+55 QRESDQNLDASD
-69 DSSTG
+69 DSTV
-74 EKTQETTARLYT
+74 ENIQETTAKAYT
-86 KNDIDSISQSNPTE
+86 RNAVDSISQSNSTK
-100 KSTSEKLASPGV
+100 KSTSEKSKPATPGV

-131 LRPLMRKVPSRIE
+131 LRPLMRKVPSRIK

-203 GAFRNVYTWSLRTN
+203 GAFRNVYTWNLRTN
-217 DGKPQFFHQ
+217 DDKPQFFHQ

-262 WQGEIHK
+262 WEGEIHNL
-269 ILELWSKQVSV
+269 LELWSKQVLV
-280 TVLQLLPEQ
+280 TILQLLPEQ

-300 SVFFSAIKAGTI
+300 SVSLSAIEPGLL
-312 NSRLTIHDFPMWLE
+312 NSKLTIHDFPFWLE

-339 LEPESLK
+339 LEPESLE
-346 YWAKVIAG
+346 YWAKVIAD

-364 FMPNWQDLKPTD
+364 FMPNWKELKPTD

-411 APVSMPVI
+411 APVSIPVI

-424 KMLPLPRKPII
+424 KMLPPPRKPII

-445 EPKLISKDNQPEKWQ
+445 EPKLISKENQPEKWQ
-460 YEFVKGVREVLW
+460 YEFVEGVREVLW

-479 IEAVLKAVS
+479 IEAMFKAVS

-496 ISIRSFPALLFPNSD
+496 ISIRSFPALLFPNSG

-522 FAEFNQQVLRQ
+522 FAEINQQVLRQ
-533 LGGDYAKLAE
+533 LGGDYARLAE
-543 QLEPVGVIHELPRPE
+543 QLNPVGVIHELPLPE
-558 IKTFEFEFA
+558 IKTFEFESA
-567 LITEDETSIKLVPFN
+567 IITENETSINLEPFD
-582 FEVALIEINKP
+582 FEVATIELKKLGWP
-593 NQLNGNNL
+593 K
-601 IQIDEAVFNQTGN
+601 
-614 HLDEIQKSILEGT
+614 QKTELSI
-627 LKNLNYKDIA
+627 KK
-637 AVGNHNEATIKS
+637 KQ
-649 NASKLWKLLTE
+649 K
-660 VIGEKVTKTNFKTVI
+660 
-675 NQWIARS
+675 
-682 QIIINRHSRQAQQFT
+682 QAQQFI
-697 EDLGNGIQLEMVL
+697 EDLGNGIQLEMVA
-710 IPGGSFIMGSQE
+710 IPGGSFMMGLPK
-722 EEEGSSNNERPQ
+722 NEPGRRETESPQ
-734 HQVTIKP
+734 HQVTVPP
-741 FCFGKYPITQAQ
+741 FLLGKYPVTQAQ
-753 WQAVAALPQVN
+753 WQAVASLTQVN
-764 QEIKPDPS
+764 QELKPNPS
-772 EFKGANRPIECVSW
+772 RFKGANRPVERVSW
-786 YDAVE
+786 HDAVE

-817 AGTTTPFHFGET
+817 AGTTTQFHFGET
-829 ITTDLANYHGNY
+829 ITTDLANYNGNHT
-841 IYGNGVKGSYR
+841 YGDGVKGIR
-852 KETTEVGSFKIANE
+852 KGETTEVGSFKIANE
-866 FGLYDMHGNVLE
+866 FGLYDMHGNVWE
-878 WCDDNWHDN
+878 WCQDDWHNN
-887 YINAPIN
+887 YEDAPTDGSAWISN
-894 GDSWVKIQN
+894 KAKIHKL
-903 NTAVLRGGSCGVI
+903 LRGGSWHNNPGY
-916 PQVCRSASRTYFNPA
+916 CRSAFRHDYNLAPYHN
-931 IEDLFSLNIGFRVVC
+931 NIGFRVVC
-946 GAAWTL
+946 SGAARTL

>member
-1 MNRLIKLLQHLELDM
+1 M
-16 SAEEIADAI
+16 SAEEIADTL
-25 WLANQIKLP
+25 WLANQIKL
-34 LAITSVTQ
+34 TSVVASVDEVTQ
-42 PNEITQTEISKLP
+42 PNQSFQTESSKLSQP
-55 ESQLSSIRENLDSP
+55 ESYQKS
-69 DSSTG
+69 DSSDNSTV
-74 EKTQETTARLYT
+74 EKTQETTAKVYT
-86 KNDIDSISQSNPTE
+86 KNDIDSISQSNPTG
-100 KSTSEKLASPGV
+100 KSTSEEPASPGV

-131 LRPLMRKVPSRIE
+131 LRPLMRKVPSRIK
-144 FVLDEENTAQQIA
+144 FVLDEENTVQQIA

-203 GAFRNVYTWSLRTN
+203 GAFRNVYTWSLRTSS
-217 DGKPQFFHQ
+217 DSKPQFFHQ

-233 QRSRSPKELLEPNG
+233 QRSRSPKELLELNG

-262 WQGEIHK
+262 WDGEIHK
-269 ILELWSKQVSV
+269 LLELWSKQVPV

-300 SVFFSAIKAGTI
+300 SVSLSAIEPGLL
-312 NSRLTIHDFPMWLE
+312 NSKLTVHDFPMWLE

-376 KLSSSQT
+376 KLSTSQT

-411 APVSMPVI
+411 APVSIPVI

-460 YEFVKGVREVLW
+460 YDFVEGVREVLW

-496 ISIRSFPALLFPNSD
+496 IAIRSFPALLFPNSD

-522 FAEFNQQVLRQ
+522 FAEFNKDVLRQ

-543 QLEPVGVIHELPRPE
+543 QLNPVGVIHELPQPK

-567 LITEDETSIKLVPFN
+567 LITENEIFIKSVPFN
-582 FEVALIEINKP
+582 FEVATIEFKK
-593 NQLNGNNL
+593 LGWRK
-601 IQIDEAVFNQTGN
+601 
-614 HLDEIQKSILEGT
+614 QKTELSI
-627 LKNLNYKDIA
+627 KK
-637 AVGNHNEATIKS
+637 KQ
-649 NASKLWKLLTE
+649 K
-660 VIGEKVTKTNFKTVI
+660 
-675 NQWIARS
+675 
-682 QIIINRHSRQAQQFT
+682 QAQQFI
-697 EDLGNGIQLEMVL
+697 EDLGNGIKLEMVA
-710 IPGGSFIMGSQE
+710 IPGGTFIMGSPE
-722 EEEGSSNNERPQ
+722 NELKRSEDESPQ
-734 HQVTIKP
+734 HEVTVQP
-741 FCFGKYPITQAQ
+741 FLLGKYPITQAQ

-764 QEIKPDPS
+764 QELQPNPS
-772 EFKGANRPIECVSW
+772 RFKGANRPVESVSW
-786 YDAVE
+786 HDAVE
-791 FCNRLSNHTQR
+791 FCNRLSNHTQK
-802 PYRLPSEAEWEYACR
+802 PYKLPSEAQWEYACR

-829 ITTDLANYHGNY
+829 ITTDLANYDGNFT
-841 IYGNGVKGSYR
+841 YGNGTKGVDR
-852 KETTEVGSFKIANE
+852 GETTEVGSFKIANE
-866 FGLYDMHGNVLE
+866 FGLYDMHGNVWE
-878 WCDDNWHDN
+878 WCQDDWHN
-887 YINAPIN
+887 SYEGAPT
-894 GDSWVKIQN
+894 DSSAWTSDESNSDKKL
-903 NTAVLRGGSCGVI
+903 LRGGSWSDY
-916 PQVCRSASRTYFNPA
+916 PDYCRSAYRIYLDAGFDSSIN
-931 IEDLFSLNIGFRVVC
+931 GFRVVC

>member
-34 LAITSVTQ
+34 LAITSVDEVTQ
-42 PNEITQTEISKLP
+42 PNQISQTEISKLP
-55 ESQLSSIRENLDSP
+55 QPESDQNLDASD
-69 DSSTG
+69 DSTV
-74 EKTQETTARLYT
+74 ENTQETTAKAYT
-86 KNDIDSISQSNPTE
+86 KNGVDSISQSNYTE
-100 KSTSEKLASPGV
+100 KSTSEKSKPASSGV

-131 LRPLMRKVPSRIE
+131 LRPLMRKVPSRIK

-203 GAFRNVYTWSLRTN
+203 GAFRNVYTWNLCTN

-262 WQGEIHK
+262 WEGEIHNL
-269 ILELWSKQVSV
+269 LELWSKQVSV
-280 TVLQLLPEQ
+280 TILQLLPEQ

-300 SVFFSAIKAGTI
+300 SVSLSAIEPGLL
-312 NSRLTIHDFPMWLE
+312 NSKLTIHDFPFWLE

-339 LEPESLK
+339 LEPESLE

-383 TKDPELL
+383 TKEPELL

-411 APVSMPVI
+411 APVSIPVI

-424 KMLPLPRKPII
+424 KMLPPPRKPII

-445 EPKLISKDNQPEKWQ
+445 EPKLISTDNQPEKWQ
-460 YEFVKGVREVLW
+460 YEFVEGVREVLW

-479 IEAVLKAVS
+479 IEAMFKAVS

-496 ISIRSFPALLFPNSD
+496 ISIRSFPALLFPNSG

-522 FAEFNQQVLRQ
+522 FAEINQQVLRQ
-533 LGGDYAKLAE
+533 LGGDYARLAE
-543 QLEPVGVIHELPRPE
+543 QLNPVGVIHELPLPE
-558 IKTFEFEFA
+558 IKTFEFESA
-567 LITEDETSIKLVPFN
+567 IITENETSINLEPFD
-582 FEVALIEINKP
+582 FEVATIE
-593 NQLNGNNL
+593 
-601 IQIDEAVFNQTGN
+601 
-614 HLDEIQKSILEGT
+614 
-627 LKNLNYKDIA
+627 LK
-637 AVGNHNEATIKS
+637 
-649 NASKLWKLLTE
+649 KLGW
-660 VIGEKVTKTNFKTVI
+660 
-675 NQWIARS
+675 
-682 QIIINRHSRQAQQFT
+682 
-697 EDLGNGIQLEMVL
+697 
-710 IPGGSFIMGSQE
+710 
-722 EEEGSSNNERPQ
+722 
-734 HQVTIKP
+734 
-741 FCFGKYPITQAQ
+741 
-753 WQAVAALPQVN
+753 
-764 QEIKPDPS
+764 
-772 EFKGANRPIECVSW
+772 
-786 YDAVE
+786 
-791 FCNRLSNHTQR
+791 
-802 PYRLPSEAEWEYACR
+802 
-817 AGTTTPFHFGET
+817 
-829 ITTDLANYHGNY
+829 
-841 IYGNGVKGSYR
+841 
-852 KETTEVGSFKIANE
+852 
-866 FGLYDMHGNVLE
+866 
-878 WCDDNWHDN
+878 
-887 YINAPIN
+887 
-894 GDSWVKIQN
+894 
-903 NTAVLRGGSCGVI
+903 
-916 PQVCRSASRTYFNPA
+916 
-931 IEDLFSLNIGFRVVC
+931 
-946 GAAWTL
+946 

>member
-1 MNRLIKLLQHLELDM
+1 MMNRLIKLLQHLELDM

-34 LAITSVTQ
+34 LAITSVDEVTQ
-42 PNEITQTEISKLP
+42 PNQIPQTEISKLP
-55 ESQLSSIRENLDSP
+55 QRESDQNLDASD
-69 DSSTG
+69 DSTV
-74 EKTQETTARLYT
+74 ENTQETTAKAYT
-86 KNDIDSISQSNPTE
+86 RNAVDSISQSNSPE
-100 KSTSEKLASPGV
+100 KSTSEKSKPASSGV

-131 LRPLMRKVPSRIE
+131 LRPLMRKVPSRIK

-203 GAFRNVYTWSLRTN
+203 GAFRNVYTWNLRTN

-262 WQGEIHK
+262 WEGEIHNL
-269 ILELWSKQVSV
+269 LELWSKQVSV
-280 TVLQLLPEQ
+280 TILQLLPEQ

-300 SVFFSAIKAGTI
+300 SVSLSAIEPGLL
-312 NSRLTIHDFPMWLE
+312 NSKLTIHDFPFWLE

-339 LEPESLK
+339 LEPESLE

-364 FMPNWQDLKPTD
+364 FMPKWKELIPTH
-376 KLSSSQT
+376 KLFSSQT
-383 TKDPELL
+383 TKDPKLL
-390 VNKFYHS
+390 VNKFYDS

-411 APVSMPVI
+411 APVSIPVI

-424 KMLPLPRKPII
+424 KMLPPPRKPII

-445 EPKLISKDNQPEKWQ
+445 EPKLISTDNQPEKWQ
-460 YEFVKGVREVLW
+460 YEFVEGVREVLW

-479 IEAVLKAVS
+479 IEAMFKAVS

-496 ISIRSFPALLFPNSD
+496 ISIRSFPALLFPNSN

-522 FAEFNQQVLRQ
+522 FAEINQQVLRQ
-533 LGGDYAKLAE
+533 LGGDYARLAE
-543 QLEPVGVIHELPRPE
+543 QLNPVGVIHELPLPE
-558 IKTFEFEFA
+558 IKTFEFESA
-567 LITEDETSIKLVPFN
+567 IITENETSINLEPFN
-582 FEVALIEINKP
+582 FTFAKIEFKKSKWLREKTELNINK
-593 NQLNGNNL
+593 
-601 IQIDEAVFNQTGN
+601 
-614 HLDEIQKSILEGT
+614 QK
-627 LKNLNYKDIA
+627 N
-637 AVGNHNEATIKS
+637 
-649 NASKLWKLLTE
+649 
-660 VIGEKVTKTNFKTVI
+660 
-675 NQWIARS
+675 
-682 QIIINRHSRQAQQFT
+682 QAQHFI
-697 EDLGNGIQLEMVL
+697 EDLGNGIQLEMVA
-710 IPGGSFIMGSQE
+710 IPGGSFMMGSPK
-722 EEEGSSNNERPQ
+722 NERGRRETESPQ
-734 HQVTIKP
+734 HQVTVPP
-741 FCFGKYPITQAQ
+741 FLLGKYPVTQAQ
-753 WQAVAALPQVN
+753 WQAVASLTQVN
-764 QEIKPDPS
+764 QELKPNPS
-772 EFKGANRPIECVSW
+772 RFEGANRPVERVSW
-786 YDAVE
+786 HDAVE

-829 ITTDLANYHGNY
+829 ITTDLANYNGNY
-841 IYGNGVKGSYR
+841 TYGDGVKGIR
-852 KETTEVGSFKIANE
+852 KRETTVVGSFKIANE
-866 FGLYDMHGNVLE
+866 FGLYDMHGNVWE
-878 WCDDNWHDN
+878 WCQDDWHNN
-887 YINAPIN
+887 YEYAPTDGSAWISNKAKIN
-894 GDSWVKIQN
+894 KL
-903 NTAVLRGGSCGVI
+903 LRGGSWNNNPGN
-916 PQVCRSASRTYFNPA
+916 CRSAYRYNGNL
-931 IEDLFSLNIGFRVVC
+931 DYDHNSLGFRVVC
-946 GAAWTL
+946 SGAART

>member
-1 MNRLIKLLQHLELDM
+1 M

-34 LAITSVTQ
+34 LAITSVDEVNQ
-42 PNEITQTEISKLP
+42 ANQISQTEISKLP
-55 ESQLSSIRENLDSP
+55 QRESDQNLDASD
-69 DSSTG
+69 DSTV
-74 EKTQETTARLYT
+74 ENTQETTAKAYT
-86 KNDIDSISQSNPTE
+86 KNGVDSISQSNYTE
-100 KSTSEKLASPGV
+100 KSTSEKSKPASPGV

-131 LRPLMRKVPSRIE
+131 LRPLMRKVPSRIK

-203 GAFRNVYTWSLRTN
+203 GAFRNVYTWNLCTN

-262 WQGEIHK
+262 WQGEIHNL
-269 ILELWSKQVSV
+269 LELWSKQVSV
-280 TVLQLLPEQ
+280 TILQLLPEQ

-300 SVFFSAIKAGTI
+300 SVSLSAIEPGLL
-312 NSRLTIHDFPMWLE
+312 NSQLTIHDFPFWLE

-339 LEPESLK
+339 LEPESLE

-364 FMPNWQDLKPTD
+364 FMPNWKELKPTD

-390 VNKFYHS
+390 VNKFYNS

-411 APVSMPVI
+411 APVSIPVI

-424 KMLPLPRKPII
+424 KMLPPPRKPII

-445 EPKLISKDNQPEKWQ
+445 KPKLISQDNQPEKWQ
-460 YEFVKGVREVLW
+460 YDFVEGVREVLW

-479 IEAVLKAVS
+479 IEAMFKAVS

-522 FAEFNQQVLRQ
+522 FAEINQQVLRQ

-543 QLEPVGVIHELPRPE
+543 QLNPVGAIHELPLPE
-558 IKTFEFEFA
+558 IKTFEFESA
-567 LITEDETSIKLVPFN
+567 IITENETSINLEPFD
-582 FEVALIEINKP
+582 FEVATIELKKLGWP
-593 NQLNGNNL
+593 K
-601 IQIDEAVFNQTGN
+601 
-614 HLDEIQKSILEGT
+614 QKTELSI
-627 LKNLNYKDIA
+627 KRKQ
-637 AVGNHNEATIKS
+637 K
-649 NASKLWKLLTE
+649 
-660 VIGEKVTKTNFKTVI
+660 
-675 NQWIARS
+675 
-682 QIIINRHSRQAQQFT
+682 QAQQFI
-697 EDLGNGIQLEMVL
+697 EDLGNGIQLEMVA
-710 IPGGSFIMGSQE
+710 IPGGSFMMGSPK
-722 EEEGSSNNERPQ
+722 NEPERRETESPQ
-734 HQVTIKP
+734 HQVTVPP
-741 FCFGKYPITQAQ
+741 FLLGKYPVTQAQ
-753 WQAVAALPQVN
+753 WQAVAALPPVN
-764 QEIKPDPS
+764 QELKPNPS
-772 EFKGANRPIECVSW
+772 RFEGANRPVERVSW
-786 YDAVE
+786 HDAVE

-829 ITTDLANYHGNY
+829 ITTDLANYNGNY
-841 IYGNGVKGSYR
+841 IYGDGVKGIR
-852 KETTEVGSFKIANE
+852 KGETTEVGSFKIANE
-866 FGLYDMHGNVLE
+866 FGLYDMHGNVWE
-878 WCDDNWHDN
+878 WCQDDWHNN
-887 YINAPIN
+887 YEDAPTDGSAWISNKAKIN
-894 GDSWVKIQN
+894 KL
-903 NTAVLRGGSCGVI
+903 LRGGSWYHNPGL
-916 PQVCRSASRTYFNPA
+916 CRSAYRSFNYL
-931 IEDLFSLNIGFRVVC
+931 DSSDDVIGFRVVC
-946 GAAWTL
+946 SGAARTL

>member
-1 MNRLIKLLQHLELDM
+1 MMNRLIKLLQHLELDM

-34 LAITSVTQ
+34 LAITSVDEVTQ
-42 PNEITQTEISKLP
+42 PNQISQTEISKLP
-55 ESQLSSIRENLDSP
+55 QRESDQNLDASD
-69 DSSTG
+69 DSTV
-74 EKTQETTARLYT
+74 ENTQETTAKAYT
-86 KNDIDSISQSNPTE
+86 KNGVDSISQSNYTE
-100 KSTSEKLASPGV
+100 KSTSEKSKPASSGV

-131 LRPLMRKVPSRIE
+131 LRPLMRKVPSRIK

-203 GAFRNVYTWSLRTN
+203 GAFRNVYTWNLRTN

-262 WQGEIHK
+262 WEGEIHNL
-269 ILELWSKQVSV
+269 LELWSKQVSV
-280 TVLQLLPEQ
+280 TILQLLPEQ

-300 SVFFSAIKAGTI
+300 SVSLSAIEPGLP
-312 NSRLTIHDFPMWLE
+312 NSQLTIHDFPFWLE

-339 LEPESLK
+339 LEPESLE

-364 FMPNWQDLKPTD
+364 FMPNWKELKPTD

-390 VNKFYHS
+390 VNNFYNS

-411 APVSMPVI
+411 APVSIPVI

-424 KMLPLPRKPII
+424 KMLPPPRKPII

-445 EPKLISKDNQPEKWQ
+445 EPKLISKENQPEKWQ
-460 YEFVKGVREVLW
+460 YDFVEGVREVLW

-479 IEAVLKAVS
+479 IEAMFKAVS

-522 FAEFNQQVLRQ
+522 FAEINQQVLRQ

-543 QLEPVGVIHELPRPE
+543 QLNPVGVIHELPLPE
-558 IKTFEFEFA
+558 TKTFKFESA
-567 LITEDETSIKLVPFN
+567 IITENETSINLEPFD
-582 FEVALIEINKP
+582 FEVATIELKKLGWP
-593 NQLNGNNL
+593 K
-601 IQIDEAVFNQTGN
+601 
-614 HLDEIQKSILEGT
+614 QKTELSI
-627 LKNLNYKDIA
+627 KRKQ
-637 AVGNHNEATIKS
+637 K
-649 NASKLWKLLTE
+649 
-660 VIGEKVTKTNFKTVI
+660 
-675 NQWIARS
+675 
-682 QIIINRHSRQAQQFT
+682 QAQQFI
-697 EDLGNGIQLEMVL
+697 EDLDDGIQLEMVA
-710 IPGGSFIMGSQE
+710 IPGGSFMMGSPK
-722 EEEGSSNNERPQ
+722 NEPGRIQSESPQ
-734 HQVTIKP
+734 HQVTVPP
-741 FCFGKYPITQAQ
+741 FLLGKYPVTQAQ
-753 WQAVAALPQVN
+753 WQAVASLTQVN
-764 QEIKPDPS
+764 QELKPNPS
-772 EFKGANRPIECVSW
+772 RFKGANRPVERVSW
-786 YDAVE
+786 HDAVE

-829 ITTDLANYHGNY
+829 ITTDLANYDGNHT
-841 IYGNGVKGSYR
+841 YGDGVKGIR
-852 KETTEVGSFKIANE
+852 KEETTEVGSFKIANE
-866 FGLYDMHGNVLE
+866 FGLYDMHGNVWE
-878 WCDDNWHDN
+878 WCQDDWHGN
-887 YINAPIN
+887 YTNAP
-894 GDSWVKIQN
+894 N
-903 NTAVLRGGSCGVI
+903 NDNAWTSQSGNLKLLRGGSWYYD
-916 PQVCRSASRTYFNPA
+916 PDYCRSACRGYNNLVSTSGDF
-931 IEDLFSLNIGFRVVC
+931 GFRVVC
-946 GAAWTL
+946 SGAPRTL

>member
-1 MNRLIKLLQHLELDM
+1 MMNRLIKLLQHLELDM

-34 LAITSVTQ
+34 LAITSVDEVTQ
-42 PNEITQTEISKLP
+42 PNQISQTEISKLP
-55 ESQLSSIRENLDSP
+55 QRESYQNLDASD
-69 DSSTG
+69 DSTV
-74 EKTQETTARLYT
+74 ENTQETTAKAYT
-86 KNDIDSISQSNPTE
+86 RNAVDSISQSNSTE
-100 KSTSEKLASPGV
+100 KSTSEKSKPASSGV

-131 LRPLMRKVPSRIE
+131 LRPLMRKVPSRIK
-144 FVLDEENTAQQIA
+144 FVLDKENTAQQIA

-203 GAFRNVYTWSLRTN
+203 GAFRNVYTWNLCTN

-262 WQGEIHK
+262 WEGEIDNL
-269 ILELWSKQVSV
+269 LELWSKQVSV
-280 TVLQLLPEQ
+280 TILQLLPEQ

-300 SVFFSAIKAGTI
+300 SVSLSAIEPGLL
-312 NSRLTIHDFPMWLE
+312 NSKLTIHDFPFWLE

-339 LEPESLK
+339 LEPESLE

-364 FMPNWQDLKPTD
+364 FMPNWKELIPTH
-376 KLSSSQT
+376 KLFSSQT

-390 VNKFYHS
+390 VNNFYRS

-411 APVSMPVI
+411 APVSIPVI

-424 KMLPLPRKPII
+424 KMLPPPRKPII

-445 EPKLISKDNQPEKWQ
+445 EPKLISKENQPEKWQ
-460 YEFVKGVREVLW
+460 YDFVEGVREVLW

-479 IEAVLKAVS
+479 IEAMFKAVS

-522 FAEFNQQVLRQ
+522 FAEINQQVLRQ
-533 LGGDYAKLAE
+533 LGGDYARLAE
-543 QLEPVGVIHELPRPE
+543 QLNPVGVIHELPLPE
-558 IKTFEFEFA
+558 IKTFEFESA
-567 LITEDETSIKLVPFN
+567 IITENETSINLEPFN
-582 FEVALIEINKP
+582 FTFAKIEFKKSGWLRQKTELNINK
-593 NQLNGNNL
+593 
-601 IQIDEAVFNQTGN
+601 
-614 HLDEIQKSILEGT
+614 QK
-627 LKNLNYKDIA
+627 K
-637 AVGNHNEATIKS
+637 
-649 NASKLWKLLTE
+649 
-660 VIGEKVTKTNFKTVI
+660 
-675 NQWIARS
+675 
-682 QIIINRHSRQAQQFT
+682 QAQHFI
-697 EDLGNGIQLEMVL
+697 EDLGNGIQLEMVA
-710 IPGGSFIMGSQE
+710 IPGGSFMMGSPK
-722 EEEGSSNNERPQ
+722 NEPGRR
-734 HQVTIKP
+734 
-741 FCFGKYPITQAQ
+741 
-753 WQAVAALPQVN
+753 
-764 QEIKPDPS
+764 E
-772 EFKGANRPIECVSW
+772 
-786 YDAVE
+786 
-791 FCNRLSNHTQR
+791 
-802 PYRLPSEAEWEYACR
+802 
-817 AGTTTPFHFGET
+817 
-829 ITTDLANYHGNY
+829 
-841 IYGNGVKGSYR
+841 
-852 KETTEVGSFKIANE
+852 TEVGSFKIANE
-866 FGLYDMHGNVLE
+866 FGLYDMHGNVWE
-878 WCDDNWHDN
+878 WCQNDWHESYYEKND
-887 YINAPIN
+887 
-894 GDSWVKIQN
+894 KM
-903 NTAVLRGGSCGVI
+903 LRGGSWSSTPGN
-916 PQVCRSASRTYFNPA
+916 CRSAFRGHDHAGFDYNSY
-931 IEDLFSLNIGFRVVC
+931 GFRVVC
-946 GAAWTL
+946 GTAWTL

>member
-34 LAITSVTQ
+34 LAITSVDEVTQ
-42 PNEITQTEISKLP
+42 QNQISQTEISKLP
-55 ESQLSSIRENLDSP
+55 QRESDQNLDASD
-69 DSSTG
+69 DSTV
-74 EKTQETTARLYT
+74 ENTQETTAKAYP
-86 KNDIDSISQSNPTE
+86 KDAVDSISQSNSTE
-100 KSTSEKLASPGV
+100 KSTSEKSKPASSGV
-112 PFKSPAVAA
+112 PFKAPAVAA

-131 LRPLMRKVPSRIE
+131 LRPLMRKVPSRIK

-203 GAFRNVYTWSLRTN
+203 GAFRNVYTWNLCTN

-262 WQGEIHK
+262 WEGEIHNL
-269 ILELWSKQVSV
+269 LELWSKQVSV
-280 TVLQLLPEQ
+280 TILQLLPEQ

-300 SVFFSAIKAGTI
+300 SVSLSAIEPGLL
-312 NSRLTIHDFPMWLE
+312 NSQLTIHDFPFWLE

-339 LEPESLK
+339 LEPESLE

-364 FMPNWQDLKPTD
+364 FMPNWKELIPTH
-376 KLSSSQT
+376 KLFSSQT

-390 VNKFYHS
+390 VNNFYRS

-411 APVSMPVI
+411 APVSIPVI

-424 KMLPLPRKPII
+424 KMLPPPRKPII

-445 EPKLISKDNQPEKWQ
+445 EPKLISKENQPEKWQ
-460 YEFVKGVREVLW
+460 YEFVEGVREVLW

-479 IEAVLKAVS
+479 IEAMFKAVS

-496 ISIRSFPALLFPNSD
+496 ISIRSFPALLFPNSG

-522 FAEFNQQVLRQ
+522 FAEINQQVLRQ
-533 LGGDYAKLAE
+533 LGGDYARLAE
-543 QLEPVGVIHELPRPE
+543 QLNPVGVIHELPLPE
-558 IKTFEFEFA
+558 IKTFEFESA
-567 LITEDETSIKLVPFN
+567 IITENETSINLEPFD
-582 FEVALIEINKP
+582 FEVATIELKKLGWP
-593 NQLNGNNL
+593 K
-601 IQIDEAVFNQTGN
+601 
-614 HLDEIQKSILEGT
+614 QKTELSI
-627 LKNLNYKDIA
+627 KK
-637 AVGNHNEATIKS
+637 KQ
-649 NASKLWKLLTE
+649 K
-660 VIGEKVTKTNFKTVI
+660 
-675 NQWIARS
+675 
-682 QIIINRHSRQAQQFT
+682 QAQQFI
-697 EDLGNGIQLEMVL
+697 EDLGNGIQLEMVA
-710 IPGGSFIMGSQE
+710 IPGGSFMMGLPK
-722 EEEGSSNNERPQ
+722 NEPGRRETESPQ
-734 HQVTIKP
+734 HQVTVPP
-741 FCFGKYPITQAQ
+741 FLLGKYPVTQAQ
-753 WQAVAALPQVN
+753 WQVVAALPQVN
-764 QEIKPDPS
+764 QELKPNPS
-772 EFKGANRPIECVSW
+772 RFEGANRPVERVSW
-786 YDAVE
+786 HDAVE

-829 ITTDLANYHGNY
+829 ITTDLANYDGNY
-841 IYGNGVKGSYR
+841 IYGDGVKGIR
-852 KETTEVGSFKIANE
+852 KGETTEVGSFKIANE
-866 FGLYDMHGNVLE
+866 FGLYDMHGNVWE
-878 WCDDNWHDN
+878 WCQDDWHNN
-887 YINAPIN
+887 YEDAPTDGSAWISNKAKIN
-894 GDSWVKIQN
+894 KL
-903 NTAVLRGGSCGVI
+903 LRGGSWNYG
-916 PQVCRSASRTYFNPA
+916 PDYCRSAYRDDSYLDDVSN
-931 IEDLFSLNIGFRVVC
+931 DLGFRVVC
-946 GAAWTL
+946 SGAARTL